1 MSKHAPQLR
10 VSLAFATGTDF
21 TVEKLAG
28 VLLVSLYGNA
38 NFPSPPFANT
48 VLDTARTEFLDAID
62 AQENGGKAATAEKD
76 SKREALV
83 ALLRQLAAYVQTA
96 CDNDMAKLLSS
107 GFNAVNMNRA
117 QTPLDT
123 PLIKE
128 IMNGISGQLIVKVKP
143 VKNAKSYEVR
153 VAIVAPG
160 GATGPWQDAGDFT
173 DSRQMI
179 VEGLTP
185 GTTYTVQV
193 RALGGSTGHS
203 GWSDP
208 VIHMAM

>member
-1 MSKHAPQLR
+1 MSTHTPQLR
-10 VSLAFATGTDF
+10 VSLAFADGTDF
-21 TVEKLAG
+21 AVEKLAG
-28 VLLVSLYGNA
+28 ILLTTLYGNP

-48 VLDTARTEFLDAID
+48 VLETARNEFLDAID
-62 AQENGGKAATAEKD
+62 AQENGGKAATAEKNN
-76 SKREALV
+76 KREALIV
-83 ALLRQLAAYVQTA
+83 LLRQLAAYVQTA
-96 CDNDMAKLLSS
+96 SANDMAKLLSS

-117 QTPLDT
+117 QSPLDT
-123 PLIKE
+123 PLIVE

-160 GATGPWQDAGDFT
+160 GATGPFQIAGVFT

-185 GTTYTVQV
+185 GTSYMVQV
-193 RALGGSTGHS
+193 SAIGGSTGQS

-208 VIHMAM
+208 VIHMCM